1 MKDRIKKIAMGH
13 LMSPEY
19 KGDLLEFNKE
29 RQEEEEK
36 KKKAFLSKVV
46 QATRPWYQTLSSVKK
61 TLDQFIGHT
70 DCKVERRGGN
80 FYFHPKQ
87 DSFHESKSYPMFFVL
102 PNGDTFISDASHRE
116 REHEEKASKRETPQ
130 HEPPMG
136 AKKYPLTRGIK
147 TMLDQLSEKKDE
159 IRYQ

>member
-19 KGDLLEFNKE
+19 KGNLLEFLENS
-29 RQEEEEK
+29 QENDK
-36 KKKAFLSKVV
+36 KKEAFLSKIVKT
-46 QATRPWYQTLSSVKK
+46 ARPWYQTLEAVKK

-70 DCKVERRGGN
+70 HCKVERRGPN
-80 FYFHPKQ
+80 FYFHPENE
-87 DSFHESKSYPMFFVL
+87 SFHESKSYPMMFVL
-102 PNGDTFISDASHRE
+102 PDGETFISDASHRE

-136 AKKYPLTRGIK
+136 AKKYPMTKGIK
-147 TMLDQLSEKKDE
+147 AMLDQLADQKEVK
-159 IRYQ
+159 RYQ

>member
-1 MKDRIKKIAMGH
+1 MKDRIKKVAMGH

-36 KKKAFLSKVV
+36 KKNAFIASIVKSARAWHETLKA
-46 QATRPWYQTLSSVKK
+46 VKK

-70 DCKVERRGGN
+70 GRNVERRGGN
-80 FYFHPKQ
+80 FYFHPKNE
-87 DSFHESKSYPMFFVL
+87 SFHESRSYPMMFVQ

-136 AKKYPLTRGIK
+136 AKKLTMTRGIK
-147 TMLDQLSEKKDE
+147 QMIDQLSDKKE
-159 IRYQ
+159 EVRYQ